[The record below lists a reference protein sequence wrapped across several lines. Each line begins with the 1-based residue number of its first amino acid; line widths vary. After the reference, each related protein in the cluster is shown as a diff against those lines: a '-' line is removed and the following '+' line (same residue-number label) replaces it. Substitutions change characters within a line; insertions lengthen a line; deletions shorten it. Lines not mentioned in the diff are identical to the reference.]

1 MLFLSFYLIFLGFT
15 KYHFR
20 KARCQNPQ
28 GEKRLQEAF
37 GDTFREMILSDKADL
52 LHVEKVHLALR
63 GREEKKKKRYTYKSH
78 SSSKQHLFTKKV
90 GSKKRE
96 RQIFSAFIFE
106 KEYLQVSFSTLLAC
120 DFSYQ
125 N

>member
-63 GREEKKKKRYTYKSH
+63 GREEKKEKKDIHTKVTVVASSIYSQKSW
-78 SSSKQHLFTKKV
+78 KQKTRKTDFLSLHFRKRIFTGV
-90 GSKKRE
+90 
-96 RQIFSAFIFE
+96 FF
-106 KEYLQVSFSTLLAC
+106 YLISL
-120 DFSYQ
+120 
-125 N
+125 

>member
-63 GREEKKKKRYTYKSH
+63 GTRQGGEKEKKIYIQKS
-78 SSSKQHLFTKKV
+78 Q
-90 GSKKRE
+90 
-96 RQIFSAFIFE
+96 
-106 KEYLQVSFSTLLAC
+106 
-120 DFSYQ
+120 
-125 N
+125 

>member
-78 SSSKQHLFTKKV
+78 SSSKQHLFTKKLEAKNEKDRFSQPSF
-90 GSKKRE
+90 SKK
-96 RQIFSAFIFE
+96 IFTGVFF
-106 KEYLQVSFSTLLAC
+106 YLISL
-120 DFSYQ
+120 
-125 N
+125 

>member
-63 GREEKKKKRYTYKSH
+63 GREEKKKKDIHTKVTVVA
-78 SSSKQHLFTKKV
+78 SSIYSQKKLEAKNEKDRFSQPSF
-90 GSKKRE
+90 SKKNIYRCL
-96 RQIFSAFIFE
+96 FLP
-106 KEYLQVSFSTLLAC
+106 Y
-120 DFSYQ
+120 
-125 N
+125 

>member
-63 GREEKKKKRYTYKSH
+63 GREEKKEKRYTYKSH

-106 KEYLQVSFSTLLAC
+106 KNTYRCLFLP
-120 DFSYQ
+120 Y
-125 N
+125 

>member
-20 KARCQNPQ
+20 KARCQNPP

-52 LHVEKVHLALR
+52 LHVEKVHLALG
-63 GREEKKKKRYTYKSH
+63 GREKKKRKKNIHTKVTAVAVYSQKEEKS
-78 SSSKQHLFTKKV
+78 
-90 GSKKRE
+90 
-96 RQIFSAFIFE
+96 
-106 KEYLQVSFSTLLAC
+106 
-120 DFSYQ
+120 
-125 N
+125 

>member
-52 LHVEKVHLALR
+52 LHVEKVHLALG
-63 GREEKKKKRYTYKSH
+63 GREGEEKEKKRYTYKSH
-78 SSSKQHLFTKKV
+78 SSSSLFTK
-90 GSKKRE
+90 GRKKLKQKNE
-96 RQIFSAFIFE
+96 QRQIFSAIFSE
-106 KEYLQVSFSTLLAC
+106 KETYRCLFLP
-120 DFSYQ
+120 Y
-125 N
+125 

>member
-1 MLFLSFYLIFLGFT
+1 MWHAFSFLLSDLLGLHKISF
-15 KYHFR
+15 HFR

-63 GREEKKKKRYTYKSH
+63 GREEKKKQKIYIQKS
-78 SSSKQHLFTKKV
+78 Q
-90 GSKKRE
+90 
-96 RQIFSAFIFE
+96 
-106 KEYLQVSFSTLLAC
+106 
-120 DFSYQ
+120 
-125 N
+125 

>member
-20 KARCQNPQ
+20 KARCQNPP

-52 LHVEKVHLALR
+52 LHVEKVHLALG
-63 GREEKKKKRYTYKSH
+63 GREKKKRKNKNIHTKVTAVAVYSQK
-78 SSSKQHLFTKKV
+78 KKKV
-90 GSKKRE
+90 EAKNE
-96 RQIFSAFIFE
+96 QRQIFSAIFSE
-106 KEYLQVSFSTLLAC
+106 KQIYRCLYLP
-120 DFSYQ
+120 Y
-125 N
+125 